1 VEPPLTHYAGPASV
15 PGAEHGRLGPPTTPP
30 TEAPRD
36 NDPAPISFNPLHEN
50 RLRGEVAD
58 RLVLAA
64 RRYARVRA
72 DRRWAGEHDLG
83 PHFVIF
89 FYREPGPSDAF
100 DLLRVAT
107 RIDKEGDDV
116 ADLHAIVSQLHALA
130 MEYVSMGRFDPR
142 VQLANRV
149 EQMSADVRYVGLG
162 VGTLDPS
169 DISVDVPPL
178 PDLRPFRGI
187 AALHDGTKLLTHWKG
202 GVDTPVTLANRSMN
216 VGAWATRMWSW
227 GGPRFL
233 EDDGSEVG
241 RVGSAVLAMHEYLMR
256 DHLLRV
262 SGRRASQQSAVGST
276 GTADH
281 LLSQGR

>member
-1 VEPPLTHYAGPASV
+1 MEPPLARQAGPAPTSG
-15 PGAEHGRLGPPTTPP
+15 PKGDRLDPQTRPRTETRQDIDPPPL
-30 TEAPRD
+30 
-36 NDPAPISFNPLHEN
+36 SFNPLHEN

-89 FYREPGPSDAF
+89 FYREPGPADAF

-107 RIDKEGDDV
+107 RIDKAGDDV
-116 ADLHAIVSQLHALA
+116 SDLHAVINQLHALA
-130 MEYVSMGRFDPR
+130 MEYVSMGRFDSR

-149 EQMSADVRYVGLG
+149 EQMSHDVKYVGLG

-169 DISVDVPPL
+169 DVIVDVPPL

-187 AALHDGTKLLTHWKG
+187 AALHDGTKLLTRWKG

-227 GGPRFL
+227 GGPQFL
-233 EDDGSEVG
+233 EDDGSEAG
-241 RVGSAVLAMHEYLMR
+241 RVGSAVVAMHEFLMQ
-256 DHLLRV
+256 DHVATRGG
-262 SGRRASQQSAVGST
+262 GRRSAHQPVAGTTTVGATEYQFS
-276 GTADH
+276 
-281 LLSQGR
+281 